1 MSTPHDPPLVGVTA
15 TVETIGGRPRIRLN
29 AAYTRALESA
39 GLLPVVIPPLGSP
52 AAAAPLLRGLRGLV
66 LTGGEDVGPD
76 RYGHPPHPE
85 LGTVQPAR
93 DEAALALVAAAR
105 AAGLPTLAICRGIQL
120 LNVALGGTLVQH
132 LPAERPGPLAHGQ
145 EGLRAARTHDVAVA
159 PGSRLASALGAER
172 LAVNSM
178 HHQAVRALAP
188 ALRAT
193 AHAPDGVVEGAES
206 ADPAWWALAVQWHPE
221 ELTDGP
227 EPWDRALFAAF
238 AREVRGRVGVASGGG
253 SA

>member
-93 DEAALALVAAAR
+93 DETELALVAAAR

-120 LNVALGGTLVQH
+120 LNVALGGTLVQD
-132 LPAERPGPLAHGQ
+132 LPTERPGSVAHAQRGARS
-145 EGLRAARTHDVAVA
+145 ERTHDVAVVA
-159 PGSRLASALGAER
+159 GSRLAAALGAER
-172 LAVNSM
+172 AAVNSM
-178 HHQAVRALAP
+178 HHQAVAELSP
-188 ALRAT
+188 ALVAT

-206 ADPAWWALAVQWHPE
+206 RDRAWWAVAVQWHPE
-221 ELTDGP
+221 ELTEGA

-238 AREVRGRVGVASGGG
+238 ARAVSGQR
-253 SA
+253 